1 MTQSEQNQVPTL
13 LKVGMYSIELIILNV
28 VFYLIYSTKLSGSA
42 EGLYSS
48 AYGYMAMSL
57 SMAYC
62 VGVAVRPMAFFLRSD
77 RKGTIIGNV
86 AVAVSIMAAAF
97 LLFVAAIKR
106 SNDFMSWRIILMFLS
121 LFVLLV
127 VWRYICRSTIYYLRS
142 NGRNARRII
151 FVGYNDTLLELNNE
165 FRNSFYGYKVLG
177 WFCDEEPA
185 EAPEGFTHLGKVADI
200 ERYLEQHPEVHQL
213 YCSLPSIR
221 ATEIRAIVRAC
232 DHHCV
237 RFFSVPQ
244 VRNYLKRQMQME
256 IVGAVPVL
264 YMHEDPLSSLSNRML
279 KRTFDIV
286 VSGLF
291 LIPFWVLIYPVIAI
305 LTKILQPGPVFFKQ
319 KRNGLNGEEFLCYKF
334 RSMKV
339 NADADRLQATKDDPR
354 KTPFGN
360 FLRKSSID
368 ELPQFINVF
377 KGDMSIVGPRPHMVA
392 HTEEYSAL
400 IDKYMV
406 RHWVKPG
413 ITGWAQV
420 RGARG
425 ETKELWQMEDR
436 IRKDIWYIENWT
448 LFLDIK
454 IMFLTIRNA
463 IGGDKQAY

>member
-1 MTQSEQNQVPTL
+1 MTHDQQNNTSLVKVALYCSEVILVN
-13 LKVGMYSIELIILNV
+13 II
-28 VFYLIYSTKLSGSA
+28 FYLFYSPVFVNHSGVPLYASA
-42 EGLYSS
+42 F
-48 AYGYMAMSL
+48 GYMAMSAT
-57 SMAYC
+57 MAYC
-62 VGVAVRPMAFFLRSD
+62 VGVFVRPIAFYKRSDRRGTIMGNVITALTTMATALLLFVLAIHRSSYFMTWRIVAFFL
-77 RKGTIIGNV
+77 T
-86 AVAVSIMAAAF
+86 
-97 LLFVAAIKR
+97 LFV
-106 SNDFMSWRIILMFLS
+106 
-121 LFVLLV
+121 VLT
-127 VWRYICRSTIYYLRS
+127 VWRYIVRTLIGHFRS
-142 NGRNARRII
+142 NGRNSRFVIM
-151 FVGYNDTLLELNNE
+151 VGYNETLLELFQVFNNPYNG
-165 FRNSFYGYKVLG
+165 FRFLG
-177 WFCDEEPA
+177 CFCDEEPSDL
-185 EAPEGFTHLGKVADI
+185 PEGFVRLGKVSDVDS
-200 ERYLEQHPEVHQL
+200 YLEQNPYVHQL
-213 YCSLPSIR
+213 YCSLPALR
-221 ATEIRAIVRAC
+221 ATEIRHIIDLC
-232 DHHCV
+232 NHHCV

-244 VRNYLKRQMQME
+244 VRNYLKRRMRME
-256 IVGAVPVL
+256 VLGQVPVL
-264 YMHEDPLSSLSNRML
+264 YIHEDPLSSLTNRIL

-291 LIPFWVLIYPVIAI
+291 LIPFWLLIYPVIAI

-319 KRNGLNGEEFLCYKF
+319 TRNGLNGEEFLCYKF

-392 HTEEYSAL
+392 HTQEYSAL

-436 IRKDIWYIENWT
+436 ISKDIWYIENWS
-448 LFLDIK
+448 LWLDIK
-454 IMFLTIRNA
+454 IMFFTVWNA
-463 IGGDKQAY
+463 IAGDKQAY

>member
-1 MTQSEQNQVPTL
+1 MTQEQQNQVPQIFKISMYCSEL
-13 LKVGMYSIELIILNV
+13 LILNAI
-28 VFYLIYSTKLSGSA
+28 FYLFYYEQLTAGMTN
-42 EGLYSS
+42 LYPFL
-48 AYGYMAMSL
+48 YGFMAMSM

-62 VGVAVRPMAFFLRSD
+62 IGVTVRPIAFFLRSD
-77 RKGTIIGNV
+77 RRGSIIGNV
-86 AVAVSIMAAAF
+86 STAVSVMAAVFMVFVAF
-97 LLFVAAIKR
+97 LVR
-106 SNDFMSWRIILMFLS
+106 SKYFISWRIVLFFVILFATL
-121 LFVLLV
+121 VL
-127 VWRYICRSTIYYLRS
+127 WRYVCRTLIRYFRS
-142 NGRNARRII
+142 NGRNVRRVV
-151 FVGYNDTLLELNNE
+151 FVGYNEAINELFME
-165 FRNSFYGYKVLG
+165 FKNSIYGYKVLG
-177 WFCDEEPA
+177 FFCDDEIA
-185 EAPEGFTHLGKVADI
+185 ELPEGFVRLGTVAEAEPYI
-200 ERYLEQHPEVHQL
+200 EQHPEIHQL
-213 YCSLPSIR
+213 YCSLPSVR
-221 ATEIRAIVRAC
+221 AKEIRSIIHSC
-232 DHHCV
+232 DTHCV

-256 IVGAVPVL
+256 ILGSVPVL
-264 YMHEDPLSSLSNRML
+264 YVHEDPLSSLSNRII

-291 LIPFWVLIYPVIAI
+291 LIPFWLIIYPVIAI

-319 KRNGLNGEEFLCYKF
+319 SRNGLNGEEFMCYKF

-339 NADADRLQATKDDPR
+339 NADADKVQATKDDPR

-360 FLRKSSID
+360 FMRKTSID

-436 IRKDIWYIENWT
+436 IRKDIWYIENWNF
-448 LFLDIK
+448 FLDIK
-454 IMFLTIRNA
+454 IMFLTVWNA
-463 IGGDKQAY
+463 LGGDKQAY